1 MKYLSILCV
10 LIVMFMCIICEGI
23 RGFELKYVLI
33 FKSKYVFKYII
44 YIKGYI
50 CLEFLYYLFNNVN
63 I

>member
-1 MKYLSILCV
+1 MKYLSIVCV
-10 LIVMFMCIICEGI
+10 LIMMFMCIIFEGI
-23 RGFELKYVLI
+23 RGFELKYELI

-44 YIKGYI
+44 YIKGNI